1 MTALSARRILGI
13 DIGGAN
19 IKYAF
24 LQCNEVQHSDRSP
37 ANTRVE
43 ARSTF
48 FPMWKEYDRLADQLV
63 RDLQDGPWLELTACG
78 ITMTGELADCF
89 FDRAS
94 GVKHIVNQVSQAF
107 ERLALDSP
115 LFYAVDGGFLS
126 AEAATGAETLLAAS
140 NWHALGSYVARTQ
153 TQDCYLIDIGS
164 TTADLIP
171 IAGGNVATSATTD
184 FERLSEGSLVYIGG
198 ERTSIAMLVD
208 TLTHRGQVIP
218 VMREHF
224 ATMADVR
231 LLLGKLPESDASVDT
246 ADGTTFNVRNST
258 NRLARMIGLSEQE
271 VNETEAVQ
279 LAEQIH
285 RTAKAKIQEGLQK
298 ITDRYGSRQN
308 FVISGHA
315 DDLISLPAASTHTR
329 LSNLFGIDGSR
340 NAPAVAT
347 AKLLEEQLSVALQ
360 QDSNSMFES
369 HHGESEA

>member
-1 MTALSARRILGI
+1 MTAHSARRLLGI

-24 LQCNEVQHSDRSP
+24 LQCNEVQQPDRSP
-37 ANTRVE
+37 VNTRVE
-43 ARSTF
+43 ATSTF
-48 FPMWKEYDRLADQLV
+48 FPMWKKYDKLADQLV
-63 RDLQDGPWLELTACG
+63 RDLQDRSWLELTACG

-89 FDRAS
+89 FDRVS

-115 LFYAVDGGFLS
+115 LFYAVDGGFLT
-126 AEAATGAETLLAAS
+126 AEASRGAETLLAAS

-153 TQDCYLIDIGS
+153 TKDCYLIDIGS

-171 IAGGNVATSATTD
+171 IAGGTVATSATTD
-184 FERLSEGSLVYIGG
+184 FERLAEGSLVYVGG
-198 ERTSIAMLVD
+198 ERTSVAMLVD
-208 TLTHRGQVIP
+208 TLTYRGQMIP

-231 LLLGKLPESDASVDT
+231 LLLGKLPESDTSGDT
-246 ADGTTFNVRNST
+246 ADGTPFNVRNST
-258 NRLARMIGLSEQE
+258 NRLARLIGLSEQE
-271 VNETEAVQ
+271 VNQTDAVR

-285 RTAKAKIQEGLQK
+285 QTAKAKIQEGLQK
-298 ITDRYGSRQN
+298 LTDRYGSRQH
-308 FVISGHA
+308 FIISGHA

-329 LSNLFGIDGSR
+329 LSNLFGHDGSR

-347 AKLLEEQLSVALQ
+347 ARLLGEQLFVALR
-360 QDSNSMFES
+360 QDANPIVKS
-369 HHGESEA
+369 HHGESET